1 MDWAE
6 NGSEAVDQFEASDP
20 GSYFAIFMDM
30 QMPKLNG
37 LEAVRQIRN
46 FAGCGDLQII
56 AMTANA
62 FAEDRERCLAAGMND
77 HLAKPVDTGELFAA
91 LVRWTGRTA

>member
-30 QMPKLNG
+30 QMPVMDVTTAARTIRKLDHPQAR
-37 LEAVRQIRN
+37 EIT
-46 FAGCGDLQII
+46 II
-56 AMTANA
+56 AVTANA
-62 FAEDRERCLAAGMND
+62 YHEDIQKCLKAGMNE
-77 HLAKPVDTGELFAA
+77 HLAKPVDYQKLTDL
-91 LVRWTGRTA
+91 LKKLCR